1 MFFAQALLKGD
12 TEGFVLFFVS
22 HQFVLTIAHKL
33 ARVMQHIQFFC
44 DFYVLTSNRGK
55 KTWLVPEQF
64 FHKNQKMP
72 QLANNKGLDFW

>member
-1 MFFAQALLKGD
+1 MAGVKAIFSFFLILPFLKGD
-12 TEGFVLFFVS
+12 AEGFVLFFVS

-55 KTWLVPEQF
+55 NMASARVIFSLKSE
-64 FHKNQKMP
+64 NI
-72 QLANNKGLDFW
+72 